1 MYGMP
6 VWPSFQRWAFTEVPH
21 RGNLN
26 LARTASTFQDV
37 FLTGRN
43 GEFLISDPKSDF
55 WDIFIRFASNSMENQ
70 PQSDEIGPRAWN
82 SKKKILNRM

>member
-1 MYGMP
+1 MQKPAP
-6 VWPSFQRWAFTEVPH
+6 VVWNPACLVELPHASVDVRYACLASFQRWAFTEVPH

-43 GEFLISDPKSDF
+43 GEFLISVPESRLLGHF
-55 WDIFIRFASNSMENQ
+55 H
-70 PQSDEIGPRAWN
+70 
-82 SKKKILNRM
+82 